1 MKIVIVVFLF
11 LPEKVAGTE
20 VATYN
25 IAKRLNDPENDHEII
40 VLTSLDKG
48 LPSESIMDG
57 FKVYRIYR
65 PGKNNKIGVLL
76 SAPLFWISI
85 FFKLWK
91 LKPDLVHFQ
100 GLSTGIIGIFSK
112 KILKIPYIVW
122 VRGSD
127 FYLPHPL
134 MKKFH
139 KSVFDNASAII
150 ALTEYMK
157 RKMKKTVDKEINVIP
172 NGVDL
177 SKFTVNKTK
186 IDIRH
191 ELNIPLDKTILI
203 TVGRL
208 YPVKGVEF
216 LIKSIN
222 LLKETHDDFKLLII
236 GDGSER
242 NNLERLSEELN
253 IKDYIEF
260 RGRVPNEEIP
270 LYLKASDIFVLP
282 SLSEGFPN
290 ALLEAMASGLP
301 VIATNIRGLDE
312 IIEDGIN
319 GFLVNP
325 KSPEEI
331 ANKLNHIIQDNSLSK
346 SFSQNNKLKAKKY
359 EWEMVIKRL
368 NEIYEKILNEKIADQ

>member
-1 MKIVIVVFLF
+1 MKKIVIVVFLF

-20 VATYN
+20 MATYN
-25 IAKRLNDPENDHEII
+25 IAKRLNDHDISVI
-40 VLTSLDKG
+40 TSLDKG

-122 VRGSD
+122 PRGSD
-127 FYLPHPL
+127 VYLPHPIMRL
-134 MKKFH
+134 LH
-139 KSVFDNASAII
+139 KSIFENASSIV

-157 RKMKKTVDKEINVIP
+157 KTIKKVTDKEINVIP

-177 SKFTVNKTK
+177 SKFTVNENKSN
-186 IDIRH
+186 IRH

-203 TVGRL
+203 LVGRL
-208 YPVKGVEF
+208 YPVKGVEY
-216 LIKSIN
+216 LIESISF
-222 LLKETHDDFKLLII
+222 LKETRDDFKLLII

-242 NNLERLSEELN
+242 SYLEKLSEELN
-253 IKDYIEF
+253 ITNYVEF
-260 RGRVPNEEIP
+260 RGKIPNDEVP
-270 LYLKASDIFVLP
+270 LYLKASDIFILP

-301 VIATNIRGLDE
+301 VVTTKIRGLDE
-312 IIEDGIN
+312 IVEEGIN

-331 ANKLNHIIQDNSLSK
+331 ANKVDLIMQDNTLSER
-346 SFSQNNKLKAKKY
+346 FSQNNKLKAKEY
-359 EWEMVIKRL
+359 EWETVIKKL
-368 NEIYEKILNEKIADQ
+368 NEIYKKSLNEN

>member
-11 LPEKVAGTE
+11 VPEKVAGTE
-20 VATYN
+20 MATYN
-25 IAKRLNDPENDHEII
+25 IAKRLNNHEII

-100 GLSTGIIGIFSK
+100 GLSTGIIGVFCK

-134 MKKFH
+134 MKLFH
-139 KSVFDNASAII
+139 KSIFENASTII

-157 RKMKKTVDKEINVIP
+157 RKMKKTVNKEINVIP

-177 SKFTVNKTK
+177 SKFTINEDK
-186 IDIRH
+186 IDIRR
-191 ELNIPLDKTILI
+191 ELDIPQDKTILI
-203 TVGRL
+203 SVGRL
-208 YPVKGVEF
+208 YPVKGIEY
-216 LIKSIN
+216 LIRSIN
-222 LLKETHDDFKLLII
+222 HLRETHNDLKLLII
-236 GDGSER
+236 GDGAER
-242 NNLERLSEELN
+242 NNLEKLSEELN
-253 IKDYIEF
+253 NEDYIEF
-260 RGRVPNEEIP
+260 RGKIPNEKIP
-270 LYLKASDIFVLP
+270 LYLRASDVFILP

-301 VIATNIRGLDE
+301 VVATNIRGLDE
-312 IIEDGIN
+312 ILEDGVN

-325 KSPEEI
+325 KSPKEI
-331 ANKLNHIIQDNSLSK
+331 ANKISHIIQDSALSEK
-346 SFSQNNKLKAKKY
+346 FSQNNKVKAEEY
-359 EWEMVIKRL
+359 SWETVIKKL
-368 NEIYEKILNEKIADQ
+368 NEIYEKS

>member
-11 LPEKVAGTE
+11 VPVKVAGTE
-20 VATYN
+20 MATYN
-25 IAKRLNDPENDHEII
+25 IAKRLNNHEVI
-40 VLTSLDKG
+40 VITSLDKG

-57 FKVYRIYR
+57 FKVCRIYR

-112 KILKIPYIVW
+112 KLLKIPYIVW

-127 FYLPHPL
+127 LYLPNPI
-134 MKKFH
+134 MKLLH
-139 KSVFDNASAII
+139 KTIFENASAII
-150 ALTEYMK
+150 VLTEH
-157 RKMKKTVDKEINVIP
+157 MKKTIKKIKDKEVYVIP

-177 SKFTVNKTK
+177 SKFTVTENKNN
-186 IDIRH
+186 IRR
-191 ELNIPLDKTILI
+191 ELDMPLNKTILI

-208 YPVKGVEF
+208 YPVKGVEY

-222 LLKETHDDFKLLII
+222 LLKETNNNFKLLII
-236 GDGSER
+236 GDGAER
-242 NNLERLSEELN
+242 NNLEKLSEELN
-253 IKDYIEF
+253 NKDYIEF
-260 RGRVPNEEIP
+260 RGKIPNEEIP
-270 LYLKASDIFVLP
+270 LYLRASDIFILP

-301 VIATNIRGLDE
+301 VVATKIRGLNE
-312 IIEDGIN
+312 IVEDGVN

-325 KSPEEI
+325 RSPEEI
-331 ANKLNHIIQDNSLSK
+331 ANKINHIIHNNVLSER
-346 SFSQNNKLKAKKY
+346 FSQNNKIKAKKY
-359 EWEMVIKRL
+359 EWEIIIKKLNDIYERSL
-368 NEIYEKILNEKIADQ
+368 NEENL